1 MGASINQS
9 AALQHLWKELSL
21 RRRWQLALT
30 ALAMAISSL
39 SQVALVAG
47 VMPLLSL
54 LLKPAAKTPPV
65 LLVTATLLFACLA
78 LLSGL
83 ARLFTAWLNGN
94 LAAVIGTDLSDAC
107 FSRTLNRPYVIQ
119 LQRNSSEVMNGLD
132 QVTQVVS
139 GVIAPLLQLI
149 TSLLALI
156 GTLITVLVLS
166 WQATM
171 VAVLLFVG
179 SYLLIAKRF
188 RRPLQLNGVELVLL
202 RERELRVL
210 QESLGGIRDMIL
222 DGSQHLHSLR
232 YRSIIAAI
240 RKLLAA
246 NSFMQASPRFA
257 IEAVGYAV
265 LALAALLLAHQRTVL
280 GSSLPLLG
288 AFALAAQTLLPN
300 LQQIYACWGSLRGA
314 QGSLQNVVALLDQQI
329 PSLPELDGNQKPFQ
343 WQEGLRFIDV
353 GFHYSS
359 PGVDILKGVSFSLKK
374 GERLGIVGPTGSGK
388 STLVDL
394 LMGLLEP
401 RSGKIEIDDKIL
413 GSQDVFLAQWRR
425 QVAHVPQQ
433 LFLSDASFAENIAFG
448 VDPGAI
454 DFTRLLQVTKA
465 AQLDELMKQLPDG
478 WNTRLGERG
487 LRLSGGQRQR
497 VGIARALY
505 RQSDLL
511 VLDEATSALDTAT
524 EAEVIRAIDALP
536 STLTIVMIAHRL
548 STLRGCDRLLVLE
561 RGRLVAEG
569 TYEDLLSSSETFQRL
584 ASAGVC
590 RE

>member
-1 MGASINQS
+1 MAASIKQS
-9 AALQHLWKELSL
+9 EALQYLWEEISP

-30 ALAMAISSL
+30 AIAMAISSL

-54 LLKPAAKTPPV
+54 LQTPATKTPPAS
-65 LLVTATLLFACLA
+65 LVTATLLFSGLA

-94 LAAVIGTDLSDAC
+94 LAAVIGTDLSSTC
-107 FSRTLNRPYVIQ
+107 FSRTLNRPYVFH
-119 LQRNSSEVMNGLD
+119 LQRNSSEVINGLD
-132 QVTQVVS
+132 QVTHVVS

-166 WQATM
+166 WQATL

-179 SYLLIAKRF
+179 SYLLIARRF
-188 RRPLQLNGVELVLL
+188 RRPLQLNGKELVIL

-222 DGSQHLHSLR
+222 DGSERLHSLR
-232 YRSIIAAI
+232 YRAIISAI

-246 NSFMQASPRFA
+246 NTFMQASPRFA
-257 IEAVGYAV
+257 IEAVGYAF
-265 LALAALLLAHQRTVL
+265 LALAALLLAHQRPIV

-314 QGSLQNVVALLDQQI
+314 QGSLQNVVGLLNKQI
-329 PSLPELDGNQKPFQ
+329 PSLPLLDTNKKPFK
-343 WQEGLRFIDV
+343 WQNSLKFIDV

-359 PGVDILKGVSFSLKK
+359 PGGDILQYVSFSLKK

-401 RSGKIEIDDKIL
+401 SSGKIEIDDGIL
-413 GSQDVFLAQWRR
+413 GGEVVSLPSWRS

-448 VDPGAI
+448 VQPADINFNRVKEVA
-454 DFTRLLQVTKA
+454 RA
-465 AQLDELMKQLPDG
+465 AQLVELIQRLPDG
-478 WNTRLGERG
+478 LNTRLGERG
-487 LRLSGGQRQR
+487 TRLSGGQRQR

-505 RQSDLL
+505 RKSELL
-511 VLDEATSALDTAT
+511 VLDEATSALDTVT
-524 EAEVIRAIDALP
+524 EAEVIRAIEALP

-548 STLRGCDRLLVLE
+548 STLKDCDRLLVLE
-561 RGRLVAEG
+561 HGRLVAEG
-569 TYEDLLSSSETFQRL
+569 TYEELLSFSETFQRL
-584 ASAGVC
+584 ASADVS
-590 RE
+590 